1 MFLDTKPVILKVAD
15 GNYVKPLGK
24 CVLQL
29 TINGRTQPFQFT
41 VMPKCSHDVIL
52 GFDFLKASQAILD
65 CGRAELIFDELLHDE
80 EIDSH
85 GIKLYA
91 MSDSVVPARS
101 CKFLTVQARDAQD
114 DTDFLVEGNKV
125 MCINQ
130 GIAVPSMITSLRK
143 GKASIW
149 VTNCE
154 NQARCIPKGMCIA
167 NAEPARSEC
176 LNTLTEVPS
185 YTDLWTSKCSD
196 QIDYSRMMAST
207 LSVEQKKQM
216 KSLLR
221 QFQDAFHSET
231 QQRERIRL
239 HCVLSCIQDAGLVL
253 NPRKCYFGATEIK
266 VLGHLV
272 SGKGVKPDPDKLE
285 AVNSFPTPKKIHD
298 VRSFLGLCSYYRRFI
313 KNFCF
318 RAKPLQQL
326 LKGDSKFHWEKA
338 QEDSFRDLKSALT
351 SPPVLALYDENAP
364 TELHTDASGYGIE
377 PSRCFFTLLERR
389 SRIFHYAIKE
399 PRARQ
404 DGQFLVL

>member
-1 MFLDTKPVILKVAD
+1 MKITPITTHPFDKDHPVQLEEDHQHAVQGPITDAIPNFQPVAKSRGKLSRSPSIGGEVANFRNPPLAAKLHGIPTDVFIDNQPVKALVDSGASNSIISETYRRKQRKVMFLDTKPVILKVAD
-15 GNYVKPLGK
+15 GNYVKSLGK

-41 VMPKCSHDVIL
+41 VLPKCSHNVIL

-231 QQRERIRL
+231 QQRERM
-239 HCVLSCIQDAGLVL
+239 QA
-253 NPRKCYFGATEIK
+253 KCETQ
-266 VLGHLV
+266 
-272 SGKGVKPDPDKLE
+272 
-285 AVNSFPTPKKIHD
+285 N
-298 VRSFLGLCSYYRRFI
+298 
-313 KNFCF
+313 
-318 RAKPLQQL
+318 
-326 LKGDSKFHWEKA
+326 
-338 QEDSFRDLKSALT
+338 
-351 SPPVLALYDENAP
+351 
-364 TELHTDASGYGIE
+364 
-377 PSRCFFTLLERR
+377 
-389 SRIFHYAIKE
+389 
-399 PRARQ
+399 
-404 DGQFLVL
+404 

>member
-1 MFLDTKPVILKVAD
+1 MERKVMFFDTKPVILKVAD

-24 CVLQL
+24 WVLQL
-29 TINGRTQPFQFT
+29 TIIGRTQPFQFP

-52 GFDFLKASQAILD
+52 GFDFLKASQDVLD
-65 CGRAELIFDELLHDE
+65 CGRAELIFQELLHDE

-101 CKFLTVQARDAQD
+101 CKFLAVQERDAQD

-130 GIAVPSMITSLRK
+130 GITVPSKITSLRK

-154 NQARCIPKGMCIA
+154 NEARCIPKGMCIA

-196 QIDYSRMMAST
+196 PIDYSRMMAST

-221 QFQDAFHSET
+221 QFQDVFHSET
-231 QQRERIRL
+231 QQRE
-239 HCVLSCIQDAGLVL
+239 CKL
-253 NPRKCYFGATEIK
+253 NVKHKINTDTHPA
-266 VLGHLV
+266 V
-272 SGKGVKPDPDKLE
+272 SQ
-285 AVNSFPTPKKIHD
+285 H
-298 VRSFLGLCSYYRRFI
+298 
-313 KNFCF
+313 
-318 RAKPLQQL
+318 
-326 LKGDSKFHWEKA
+326 
-338 QEDSFRDLKSALT
+338 
-351 SPPVLALYDENAP
+351 
-364 TELHTDASGYGIE
+364 HTGY
-377 PSRCFFTLLERR
+377 
-389 SRIFHYAIKE
+389 H
-399 PRARQ
+399 Q
-404 DGQFLVL
+404 